1 MHIETIP
8 KQQLNISKKS
18 YFLIMNFLPSEM

>member
-1 MHIETIP
+1 MHIETVP